1 MNRTVRLIL
10 TLGLAAVLVIG
21 LLGLLLSQ
29 FIQATFL
36 SLDFF
41 ERSIVSSTYIS
52 KVHTAIQEDFAGQ
65 SSYVGVPPEVLTAG
79 LDDTRLYL
87 LIVDHLENLND
98 VLRLRADYQPMS
110 YPADGFYR
118 SLESYIYTYA
128 AENDMTVSE
137 EQLAQLRDVAADSA
151 VIVAQHIN
159 LFDLDLVAGT
169 SLFNRALVMLNRIAG
184 WGLFSVLLILAGL
197 LGLSAI
203 NWRRW
208 RSSLLSIFT
217 TLWLTAS
224 LVLIPSLVLHWF
236 GLPRRLSLGTGYL
249 KLAADTWLT
258 NANNYL
264 LICGATLFAISTT
277 YLLVHFFMAEKRRH
291 RGRKSA

>member
-1 MNRTVRLIL
+1 MNRTIRLIL
-10 TLGLAAVLVIG
+10 TVGLAAVLVIG
-21 LLGLLLSQ
+21 LLGLMLSQ
-29 FIQATFL
+29 FLQATIF

-41 ERSIVSSTYIS
+41 ERSIVSSSYIS
-52 KVHTAIQEDFAGQ
+52 KVHEAIQEDFEGQ
-65 SSYVGVPPEVLTAG
+65 SSYVGVPADVLTAG
-79 LDDTRLYL
+79 LDDTLLYL

-98 VLRLRADYQPMS
+98 VLRLRTEYQPVT

-118 SLESYIYTYA
+118 SLESYINTYA
-128 AENDMTVSE
+128 ADNDLTVSA
-137 EQLAQLRDVAADSA
+137 EQLAQLQDVADDSA
-151 VIVAQHIN
+151 AIVAQHIN

-169 SLFNRALVMLNRIAG
+169 SLFSRALNILNRAAG
-184 WGLFSVLLILAGL
+184 WGTISMLLILAGL
-197 LGLSAI
+197 LGLLVI

-208 RSSLLSIFT
+208 RSSLLSIFS

-249 KLAADTWLT
+249 KQAADAWLT

-264 LICGATLFAISTT
+264 LIIGAIGFMISSA
-277 YLLVHFFMAEKRRH
+277 YLLAHFFISEKRRH
-291 RGRKSA
+291 RSRKSA